1 MNLDLKSYHLI
12 NPKNPSSDNY
22 PVISFHERHMKK
34 LENYI
39 TGKWISGDGGG
50 DPLYHAVNGE
60 LLTHASTKGI
70 DFRSALEYARNTGN
84 PALRKLTFHERGRML
99 KALALHLREHL
110 ETFYRI
116 SFATGATRMDSWIDL
131 EGGIGNL
138 FSYAS
143 LRRKFPDHPY
153 CTEGEPV
160 SLSKGGT
167 FMAQHILVPREGVAV
182 HINAFNFPVWGMLEK
197 IAVNL
202 LAGMPAIVKPATLTC
217 FVTEAVVREIV
228 RSRILPEGAL
238 QLVCGSAGDLLDHI
252 EAQDVITFTGSA
264 TTGLKLKSHP
274 VVLAQNVPF
283 TMEADSL
290 NCIVLGED
298 VAPGQPEWELFVK
311 EVRKEM
317 TVKAGQKC
325 TAIRRIMVPEN
336 KMEDAWIALRKAL
349 EQTTIGNPEN
359 EKVRMGAL
367 AGKSQREEV
376 KNQVKKLLASS
387 QIVYGSLDSV
397 QLIDADA
404 QKGAFISPLLLKNDQ
419 PFREENIHTVEAFG
433 PVSTMMP
440 YKTIQ
445 DAIALAKKGRGSLV
459 CTIVTADNRLAKEFV
474 TGAATQHGRILI
486 LNRECAKESTGHG
499 SPLPL
504 LVHGGPGRA
513 GGGEEMGGVRGVYHY
528 MQRVAVQGSPTTLTA
543 VTNIYQQHGATT
555 TDEKHPFKKYFEELQ
570 IGDTLITHKRT
581 VTEADITNFANI
593 SWDHFYA
600 HTDHTSL
607 EGTPFERP
615 VAHGYFI
622 LSAAAGLFVAAAKGP
637 VLLNY
642 GLEECRFLKPVYAGA
657 TIAVKLTCKEKLPQD
672 KKEEQDIPKGIVKW
686 LVEVTDETNE
696 AVAIATI
703 LTMVRKKSD

>member
-1 MNLDLKSYHLI
+1 
-12 NPKNPSSDNY
+12 
-22 PVISFHERHMKK
+22 MKK

-39 TGKWISGDGGG
+39 TGRWISGDGDG
-50 DPLYHAVNGE
+50 DPLYHAVKGE
-60 LLTHASTKGI
+60 LITHTTTKGL
-70 DFRSALEYARNTGN
+70 DFKAALHYARTTGN

-110 ETFYRI
+110 EKFYRI

-153 CTEGEPV
+153 CAEGEPIN
-160 SLSKGGT
+160 LSKGGS
-167 FMAQHILVPREGVAV
+167 FMAQHILVPKEGTAI

-217 FVTEAVVREIV
+217 YVTEAVVREIV
-228 RSRILPEGAL
+228 QSGILPDGAL
-238 QLVCGSAGDLLDHI
+238 QLICGSAGDLLDHVQA
-252 EAQDVITFTGSA
+252 EDVVTFTGSA
-264 TTGLKLKSHP
+264 ATGLKLKSHP
-274 VVLAQNVPF
+274 KILSENIPF

-298 VAPGQPEWELFVK
+298 VSPGQPEWDIFIK

-336 KMEDAWIALRKAL
+336 KMEDAWIGLGKAL

-359 EKVRMGAL
+359 EKVRMGSL
-367 AGKSQREEV
+367 AGKGQREEV

-404 QKGAFISPLLLKNDQ
+404 EKGAFLSPLLLKNDQ
-419 PFREENIHTVEAFG
+419 PFIEESIHTVEAFG

-440 YKTIQ
+440 YKSMPE
-445 DAIALAKKGRGSLV
+445 AIALAKKGKGSLV
-459 CTIVTADNRLAKEFV
+459 CTIVTANNQLAREFV
-474 TGAATQHGRILI
+474 IGAATQHGRILI

-504 LVHGGPGRA
+504 LIHGGPGRA

-528 MQRVAVQGSPTTLTA
+528 MQRVAVQGSPTSLTA
-543 VTNIYQQHGATT
+543 ITNIYQQGGANT
-555 TDEKHPFKKYFEELQ
+555 TDEKHPFRKYFEELQ

-581 VTEADITNFANI
+581 ITEADIANFANI

-607 EGTPFERP
+607 EGTPFEKP

-622 LSAAAGLFVAAAKGP
+622 LSAAAGLFVDAAKGP

-642 GLEECRFLKPVYAGA
+642 GLEECRFLKPVYAGS
-657 TIAVKLTCKEKLPQD
+657 TIGVKLTCKEKLPQD

-686 LVEVTDETNE
+686 LVEVIDETNE

-703 LTMVRKKSD
+703 LTMVRKKEG